1 MATQYAKRSFL
12 MVVVSSLLLF
22 SLFTITYAA
31 STIGTNMST
40 TGTFTLTVGS
50 ATAARFQNAAGTITV
65 LVVDTA
71 NTRVGVGAAPGTT
84 FEVQGTASASY
95 FLTGNTIQVGGSVSS
110 AAYSRFG
117 TNTTTNGFLKTA
129 NDLLISG
136 QFEVDGSASFDHK
149 VRIQG
154 TASASYFLTGNTIQV
169 GGSATSAAYSRF
181 GTNTTTA
188 GFLKAANDLLIS
200 GQFEVDGSASFDH
213 KVRIQGTASASYFF
227 TGNTIQ
233 VGGGAASVA
242 YSRFGATATTHAGTI
257 SGRTDL
263 MVGGGFEVDG
273 SAAFD
278 GFALFSAGGSV
289 STNFEIT
296 GNQRFGI
303 NAGATTRATLE
314 VGGTASISGIASVS
328 GDFSAGVANTGTSS
342 FNFDGSSAGTQGAC
356 FRIKDYDGS
365 GYTYLRVSDGAARWS
380 TKDCAQP

>member
-12 MVVVSSLLLF
+12 MVVISALLLF

-31 STIGTNMST
+31 STIGTDMST

-65 LVVDTA
+65 LAVDTA
-71 NTRVGVGAAPGTT
+71 NTRVGVGAVPGTT

-95 FLTGNTIQVGGSVSS
+95 FLTGNTLQVGGFAS

-117 TNTTTNGFLKTA
+117 TTATTNSFLKTS

-136 QFEVDGSASFDHK
+136 QFEVFGSASFNHK

-169 GGSATSAAYSRF
+169 GGP
-181 GTNTTTA
+181 
-188 GFLKAANDLLIS
+188 
-200 GQFEVDGSASFDH
+200 
-213 KVRIQGTASASYFF
+213 
-227 TGNTIQ
+227 
-233 VGGGAASVA
+233 ASVA
-242 YSRFGATATTHAGTI
+242 YSRFGTTATSHLGTI
-257 SGRTDL
+257 SANTDL

-278 GFALFSAGGSV
+278 GFVKFSAGGSV

-296 GNQRFGI
+296 GTNRFGI
-303 NAGATTRATLE
+303 NAGATTQATLE

-328 GDFSAGVANTGTSS
+328 GNFSAGTANTGTSS
-342 FNFDGSSAGTQGAC
+342 FNFDAPGTTIGSC
-356 FRIKDYDGS
+356 LRIKDNDGT
-365 GYTYLRVSDGAARWS
+365 GYTYLRVSNGVATFS
-380 TKDCAQP
+380 TVDCR